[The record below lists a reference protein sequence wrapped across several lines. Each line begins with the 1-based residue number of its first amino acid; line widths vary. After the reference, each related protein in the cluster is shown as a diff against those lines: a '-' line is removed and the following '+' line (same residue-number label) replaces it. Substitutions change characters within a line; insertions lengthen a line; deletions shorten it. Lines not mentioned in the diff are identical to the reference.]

1 MNQKELREEKGY
13 YFLKDSTKAELE
25 DGVNEDLGF
34 VRGEERQNLL
44 RRRISADFFLSS
56 TRRILETL
64 LVYYSLTFRQISHNR
79 NEPDQ
84 TNLNRFPC
92 TFVFCKEIYYFSKT
106 F

>member
-56 TRRILETL
+56 TRRILNPFGL
-64 LVYYSLTFRQISHNR
+64 LFFDA
-79 NEPDQ
+79 P
-84 TNLNRFPC
+84 TN
-92 TFVFCKEIYYFSKT
+92 FSQP
-106 F
+106 